1 MQPLHLEEAKIP
13 RYEILFPRFIYVIVV
28 IVVVFRLLTYELFS

>member
-13 RYEILFPRFIYVIVV
+13 RYEFLFPRFVYVIVV
-28 IVVVFRLLTYELFS
+28 VIVVFRLLSCE